1 MFDETTPRLGLP
13 YVVAAQA
20 QKHIPINESL
30 ARLDGLVQLAVES
43 RVVATQ
49 PASPV
54 AGGVWI
60 LPAGAT
66 GAVWAGQPAGV
77 MMRFEAGAWEALVPA
92 EGVLAW
98 VKDENQMVAH
108 DGVAWAPLSASFK
121 NLTAAASPGLANT
134 RMEIREEEATV
145 LGATT
150 STAIV
155 IPARAIVLAVSTRTT
170 VAVAGATVLQLRC
183 LGRCVQV
190 RRVSGR
196 GQEFQQC
203 RSDWPDGL
211 LRRHAGAA
219 DGGGSELHG
228 GQGEGGGA
236 SAAVRR
242 AGGGRLAGD

>member
-43 RVVATQ
+43 RAVIAQ

-77 MMRFEAGAWEALVPA
+77 MMRFEAGAWEALAPA

-98 VKDENQMVAH
+98 VKDENQVVAH
-108 DGVAWAPLSASFK
+108 DGAAWVPLSASFK
-121 NLTAAASPGLANT
+121 SLTAAASPGLANT
-134 RMEIREEEATV
+134 RMEIREEETSV

-150 STAIV
+150 STTIV

-170 VAVAGATVLQLRC
+170 VAVTGATAYNC
-183 LGRCVQV
+183 G
-190 RRVSGR
+190 VSGDASKFGGSLGVAKNASNVGVIGPTAYYADTPLLLTAVGGNFTAGKVR
-196 GQEFQQC
+196 VAVH
-203 RSDWPDGL
+203 L
-211 LRRHAGAA
+211 LRFDAP
-219 DGGGSELHG
+219 
-228 GQGEGGGA
+228 
-236 SAAVRR
+236 AAV
-242 AGGGRLAGD
+242 A

>member
-13 YVVAAQA
+13 YMVAAQA

-43 RVVATQ
+43 RVVAAQ
-49 PASPV
+49 PAGPV

-77 MMRFEAGAWEALVPA
+77 MLRFDAGAWETLTPA

-98 VKDENQMVAH
+98 VKDENQVVAH

-121 NLTAAASPGLANT
+121 SLTAAASPGLANT
-134 RMEIREEEATV
+134 RMEIREEETTV

-170 VAVAGATVLQLRC
+170 VAVTGSTAYHCG
-183 LGRCVQV
+183 
-190 RRVSGR
+190 VSGDVSKFGGSLGVAKNASNVGVIGPTAYYADTPVLLTAAGGNFTAGR
-196 GQEFQQC
+196 V
-203 RSDWPDGL
+203 RVAVHL
-211 LRRHAGAA
+211 LRFDAP
-219 DGGGSELHG
+219 
-228 GQGEGGGA
+228 
-236 SAAVRR
+236 AAV
-242 AGGGRLAGD
+242 A